1 MGFLGTDWLCPEII
15 AHRAHDQHDLLIA
28 PTFGVGV
35 AQHHLGF
42 PGSLSLRPST
52 FIAAIEDWVLSLAGH
67 GFDHIYFL
75 NGHGGNVASIE
86 AAFSQ
91 IYGRYSFHDSPGAEN
106 SCPFRLHLGNW
117 YQYKDVV
124 KLINE
129 FYPIGEGSHAT
140 PSEIALTFAAYP
152 DHAKVVELTPQI
164 APDGPIFD
172 ASDYRR
178 RFPDGRVGADSSLAR
193 IDHGEALI
201 EAGVANLFADL
212 TAFVTSSKLYQAA
225 ARGTAKSQ

>member
-1 MGFLGTDWLCPEII
+1 MLLAFSAWPELEARLTVSTAVIVPIGSTEQHGPMGFLGTDWLCPEII

-91 IYGRYSFHDSPGAEN
+91 IYGRYSFHDSPGAKI
-106 SCPFRLHLGNW
+106 R
-117 YQYKDVV
+117 
-124 KLINE
+124 
-129 FYPIGEGSHAT
+129 A
-140 PSEIALTFAAYP
+140 PSGCILVTG
-152 DHAKVVELTPQI
+152 TNT
-164 APDGPIFD
+164 
-172 ASDYRR
+172 RM
-178 RFPDGRVGADSSLAR
+178 SS
-193 IDHGEALI
+193 
-201 EAGVANLFADL
+201 N
-212 TAFVTSSKLYQAA
+212 
-225 ARGTAKSQ
+225 